1 MWDDATSKAVLFL
14 LHEIACGSIVFDL
27 ISGSTFPFKTV
38 TRKEF
43 VTLQQMASSVYHIFK
58 IAVSRVLERN
68 HRSYVM
74 HIYLPDHNRHLRL
87 Y

>member
-1 MWDDATSKAVLFL
+1 M
-14 LHEIACGSIVFDL
+14 
-27 ISGSTFPFKTV
+27 
-38 TRKEF
+38 RKEF

-58 IAVSRVLERN
+58 IAVLERN

-74 HIYLPDHNRHLRL
+74 HNYLPDHNRHLRL